1 MCTAYQGFL
10 REGNKKWGRLAL
22 IFLQLSN
29 WIAHWIAESILTGLN
44 VLCCF
49 GCWKVFSYDLVQLGP
64 DVAQAVY
71 YCLQKVL
78 RKYLIRQL
86 AIISFINQLTSQV
99 AFFSSQSDEY

>member
-22 IFLQLSN
+22 IFLQFSN
-29 WIAHWIAESILTGLN
+29 WIANWIAESILAGLN

-78 RKYLIRQL
+78 GKYLIRQL

-99 AFFSSQSDEY
+99 AFFASQSDEY